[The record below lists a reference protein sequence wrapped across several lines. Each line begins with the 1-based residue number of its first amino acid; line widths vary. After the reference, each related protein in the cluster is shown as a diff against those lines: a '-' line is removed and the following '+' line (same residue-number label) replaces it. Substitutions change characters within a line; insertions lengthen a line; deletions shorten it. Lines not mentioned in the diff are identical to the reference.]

1 MLNSYAVMLPSVK
14 FAWCAYE
21 TRQHTENYH
30 CFALTLSGLERNL
43 LCCQSALR
51 GLVQDNTAGL

>member
-1 MLNSYAVMLPSVK
+1 MLLSVK

-21 TRQHTENYH
+21 AHQHTENYH

-43 LCCQSALR
+43 LHCQSPLR
-51 GLVQDNTAGL
+51 DLLQDNTAGP